1 MRIFLIIFS
10 IIFLFSGI
18 SFADND
24 GKKGKNIERMKSHIL
39 EKADIKISTL
49 NSFKSCV
56 RSANSH
62 DAIKS
67 CRQQKKESM
76 KIIKGENKNARKH
89 FRDERKKRKGKRG
102 KKDNDDDGR
111 ESDDRDDDDD

>member
-10 IIFLFSGI
+10 VLFLFSGV
-18 SFADND
+18 SFADSD
-24 GKKGKNIERMKSHIL
+24 GEKGKNIKQMKGHIL
-39 EKADIKISTL
+39 EKVDQKISTL

-56 RSANSH
+56 RSTNSH

-76 KIIKGENKNARKH
+76 KAIKRENKKSRKH
-89 FRDERKKRKGKRG
+89 FRDEHKKRKGK
-102 KKDNDDDGR
+102 KDQDDDDR
-111 ESDDRDDDDD
+111 ESDDRDDDDDDD